1 MRSNRGVYLTVFFI
15 FLAGHVLAQETIV
28 TGVVRDSETK
38 EPLPYVNIFFTGTSV
53 GVTSDPQGKYRIS
66 TDKPYTQIQFSFVGY
81 EPVIRALRRGEA
93 QVINVALKSESV
105 ILEEVVVK
113 SGREKEKYRNK
124 NNPAVDLIRN
134 VIDNKEK
141 NQIQAYN
148 YVEYEQY
155 EKLQFSLSSLVEK
168 LKEKKLYKK
177 YKFFFENIDTAK
189 IEGKSLLPVYLQETI
204 TKNYYRKNPKVENS
218 LIVAHKKVS
227 FEDYIDNE
235 GLSTYLNYLYQDI
248 NIYDNNISILTNQF
262 LSPISE
268 VSPLF
273 YKFYLS
279 DTVMVNNVML
289 YELTFVPRNDADFL
303 FQGMLYITMDDRYA
317 VQRVEMGVNKNI
329 NLNWVR
335 ELHITQNFERSTDER
350 YYLSKSVMM
359 ADFSLSKGG
368 GGIFGERTISIK
380 DFEINL
386 PLPDSMYQRGKE
398 MVLNEEQE
406 KDDAFWASNRHDSLT
421 VAESK
426 VYANIDSLQK
436 IPSFRRTMDIATLL
450 LVGYKG
456 FGPWELGPVNTFYSF
471 NPVEGFRLR
480 AGGRTTPKF
489 NDRLYFESY
498 VAYGFKDERWK
509 YYLGGTYSFT
519 KKSPLEFPIRSIRLS
534 YQHDTKIPGQE
545 LQFVQ
550 EDNFL
555 LSFKRGV
562 NDKWLYNDIWN
573 VDYGHEFKNHFSF
586 SVGVKNWSQQAA
598 GGLSFNI
605 ERPNG
610 VQPVSEVVISEVSLE
625 LRWAPKEQFYQ
636 GKLYRT
642 PIPNKYPIIT
652 VRSVNGIEGML
663 GGQYNYQNVSLNI
676 YKRFY
681 FSQLGYTDIV
691 AEGGYIFGT
700 VPYPLLSIHRANQT
714 YSYQLQSY
722 NLMNFL
728 EFVSDHYV
736 SIHFDHYFNGFF
748 FNKVPL
754 LKKLK
759 LREVATFKVLFGG
772 IRDENIPNDSNGL
785 IQFPTTVDGISETYS
800 LEGEPYMEASIG
812 IANVLR
818 FFRID
823 LVKRLSYLNHP
834 NVAEW
839 GIRARFKFDF

>member
-1 MRSNRGVYLTVFFI
+1 M
-15 FLAGHVLAQETIV
+15 
-28 TGVVRDSETK
+28 VRDGETK
-38 EPLPYVNIFFTGTSV
+38 EPLPYVNIFFTGTSI
-53 GVTSDPQGKYRIS
+53 GVISDFQGKYRIS

-81 EPVIRALRRGEA
+81 QPVIRSLRRGET
-93 QVINVALKSESV
+93 QVINISLKSESA
-105 ILEEVVVK
+105 ILEEIVVK
-113 SGREKEKYRNK
+113 PGREKEKYRNK

-141 NQIQAYN
+141 NQIQAYD

-177 YKFFFENIDTAK
+177 YKFFFENIDTTK
-189 IEGKSLLPVYLQETI
+189 IEGKSLLPIYLQETI
-204 TKNYYRKNPKVENS
+204 SRNYYRKNPKAENS
-218 LIVAHKKVS
+218 VIVAHKKVS

-289 YELTFVPRNDADFL
+289 YELTFIPRNDTDFL

-317 VQRVEMGVNKNI
+317 VQRVEMGVNRAI
-329 NLNWVR
+329 NLNCVR
-335 ELHITQNFERSTDER
+335 ELHITQNFERSKDER
-350 YYLSKSVMM
+350 YHLTKSTMM
-359 ADFSLSKGG
+359 ADFSLSKEG

-380 DFEINL
+380 DFEINIS
-386 PLPDSMYQRGKE
+386 LPDSTYQRSQD
-398 MVLNEEQE
+398 VLNEEQE
-406 KDDAFWASNRHDSLT
+406 KDDEFWASNRHDSLT

-436 IPSFRRTMDIATLL
+436 IPSFRRTMNFATLL
-450 LVGYKG
+450 LAGYQG

-480 AGGRTTPKF
+480 VGGRTTPKF
-489 NDRLYFESY
+489 NNRLYFESY

-573 VDYGHEFKNHFSF
+573 VDYGHELKNHFSF
-586 SVGVKNWSQQAA
+586 RVGIKNWAQQAA

-605 ERPNG
+605 ERPDG
-610 VQPVSEVVISEVSLE
+610 VQPVSEVVTSEVSIE

-636 GKLYRT
+636 GKLYRI
-642 PIPNKYPIIT
+642 PIPNKYPIIA
-652 VRSVNGIEGML
+652 VRLINGIEGML
-663 GGQYNYQNVSLNI
+663 DGQYNYQNVSLNI

-691 AEGGYIFGT
+691 AEGGYIFGI

-759 LREVATFKVLFGG
+759 LREVATLKVLFGG

-785 IQFPTTVDGISETYS
+785 IQTPATADGIPETYS

-812 IANVLR
+812 IANVFK
-818 FFRID
+818 FFRVD
-823 LVKRLSYLNHP
+823 LVKRLSYLNYP